1 MKVLVSSFGY
11 KHGLPPDA
19 DFVFDV
25 RCLANPHW
33 VETLRALTGRDAA
46 VIAFLDEDPDADR
59 MFDDIR
65 GYLET
70 WLPRFAAR
78 DRAAVHVAIGCTG
91 GQHRS
96 VYMAERLARHL
107 RDRMPDVSVRHTG
120 NAG

>member
-33 VETLRALTGRDAA
+33 VEPLRALTGRDAP
-46 VIAFLDEDPDADR
+46 VIAFLDADPDADR

-96 VYMAERLARHL
+96 VYVAECVAERLAGDYGPISTRHL
-107 RDRMPDVSVRHTG
+107 ELS
-120 NAG
+120 